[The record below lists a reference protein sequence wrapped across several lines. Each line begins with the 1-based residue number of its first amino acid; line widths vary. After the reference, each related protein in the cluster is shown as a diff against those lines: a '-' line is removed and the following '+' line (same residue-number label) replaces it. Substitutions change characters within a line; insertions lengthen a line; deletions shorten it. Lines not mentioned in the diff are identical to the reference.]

1 VATIEISQFESEIVL
16 YFRTPETRIN
26 AYTLASTLVSVADAA
41 REANNVVNPGYE
53 IEVVV
58 TALADGSFKAVL
70 KTVFK
75 EIGNLFSKDTL
86 KAIIIGIISTYIYE
100 KALAPNRDVRVVVN
114 EQTVVIEQGDTKIIV
129 PKNIYEAKQ
138 LVEKSSRFKESM
150 SRTFSTIGR
159 DEHIDG
165 FAMTKSVSEEP
176 SVTIP
181 RQSFQS
187 IEAIPTDG
195 RNERE
200 IIQHAELQI
209 MRAILDK
216 STRKWE
222 FVWAGVTLSA
232 PVLDDS
238 FYREFFDHRI
248 TVAPG
253 DVLECDLKMYQRKT
267 SAAGIFTNYKYE
279 VINVVRHI
287 PRIETE
293 KLFKEQK

>member
-1 VATIEISQFESEIVL
+1 MATIEISQFESEIVL
-16 YFRTPETRIN
+16 YFRTPETRIS

-100 KALAPNRDVRVVVN
+100 KALAPNRDVKVVVN

-165 FAMTKSVSEEP
+165 FAISRKVYQKNPQLQFRANPFNPLKLFRQTEEMK
-176 SVTIP
+176 
-181 RQSFQS
+181 
-187 IEAIPTDG
+187 G
-195 RNERE
+195 N
-200 IIQHAELQI
+200 H
-209 MRAILDK
+209 
-216 STRKWE
+216 STR
-222 FVWAGVTLSA
+222 
-232 PVLDDS
+232 
-238 FYREFFDHRI
+238 
-248 TVAPG
+248 
-253 DVLECDLKMYQRKT
+253 
-267 SAAGIFTNYKYE
+267 
-279 VINVVRHI
+279 
-287 PRIETE
+287 
-293 KLFKEQK
+293 

>member
-1 VATIEISQFESEIVL
+1 
-16 YFRTPETRIN
+16 
-26 AYTLASTLVSVADAA
+26 
-41 REANNVVNPGYE
+41 
-53 IEVVV
+53 
-58 TALADGSFKAVL
+58 
-70 KTVFK
+70 
-75 EIGNLFSKDTL
+75 
-86 KAIIIGIISTYIYE
+86 
-100 KALAPNRDVRVVVN
+100 
-114 EQTVVIEQGDTKIIV
+114 
-129 PKNIYEAKQ
+129 
-138 LVEKSSRFKESM
+138 M